1 MVIENLVKFFNI
13 SAKKT
18 DGYTLLELIVVMVIL
33 SISLYFFMP
42 SLKKPSNI
50 KAVARRV
57 ITMSGHLRSM
67 AVRTQEKQG
76 LDFHANGFTAGVSKK
91 TETEIL
97 DEEESS
103 KQSIPLPDNVSMEV
117 SYPNGDVKSSGVINF
132 YPTGYADPAAIH
144 LTKDGYDY
152 ITLVVEPFLSKIRIY
167 EEYWEFPQ
175 R

>member
-1 MVIENLVKFFNI
+1 MADFVLSLNTKT
-13 SAKKT
+13 KKS

-42 SLKKPSNI
+42 SLKKPSNM

-57 ITMSGHLRSM
+57 IAISGHLRSM
-67 AVRTQEKQG
+67 AVRSQEKQS
-76 LDFHANGFTAGVSKK
+76 LDYHANGFSAGVSKK
-91 TETEIL
+91 TETEML
-97 DEEESS
+97 DEEESA
-103 KQSIPLPDNVSMEV
+103 KQSIPLPDNVSLEV
-117 SYPNGDVKSSGVINF
+117 SYPNGDVKSSGTITF

-144 LTKDGYDY
+144 LSKDGYDY
-152 ITLVVEPFLSKIRIY
+152 LTLVVEPFLSKIRIY